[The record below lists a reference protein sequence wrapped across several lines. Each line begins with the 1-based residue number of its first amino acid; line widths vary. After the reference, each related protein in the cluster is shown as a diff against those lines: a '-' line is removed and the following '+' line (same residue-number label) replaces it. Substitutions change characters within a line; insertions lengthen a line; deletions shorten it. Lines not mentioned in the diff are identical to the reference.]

1 MILSTLILCIG
12 YMIIGPSLILLNK
25 YILYELNFHYP
36 MFLSGLGVLFSGI
49 AAHILVRTGYVKLQR
64 KEAVEGM
71 FWYTRV
77 LPVGMAYAG
86 TLAFGNTAYLLLD
99 VGFIQMLKSFVPVI
113 IMITSYIFGI
123 EYPTR
128 PVILSVIIISI
139 GTAATCSYTPQLSV
153 LGLIVIF
160 TAEFF
165 ESIRLVL
172 TQFLLQNL
180 KFGVVEGQY
189 VLSPASAFW
198 LFLASAY
205 FESRKM
211 YEEDAF
217 SIIKENPLAFL
228 AASSLGLGI
237 NFLTYYVI
245 QATSSLTMKILGGVR
260 NIGTIFVGVFRYG
273 EVVDHREALGYMVAF
288 IGFISYSA
296 AKSGYFDAYN
306 GGIKSTSLK
315 SNLSTQGT
323 SGLFATSSQHDN
335 NSNTHN
341 GMNDVCD
348 MNNMES
354 CNNGNGGTG
363 HGSCSGG
370 SGQGLHSLQ
379 EDLVHS
385 GDEQDLEA
393 YSPRSISPPKLM
405 SSLFGMSLKP
415 SPKKV

>member
-1 MILSTLILCIG
+1 MV
-12 YMIIGPSLILLNK
+12 IGPSLILLNK

-36 MFLSGLGVLFSGI
+36 MFLSGLGVLFSGL
-49 AAHILVRTGYVKLQR
+49 AAHIMVRTGYVKLQR
-64 KEAVEGM
+64 KEAVEGT

-113 IMITSYIFGI
+113 IMITSYVFGI
-123 EYPTR
+123 DYPTR
-128 PVILSVIIISI
+128 PVIVSVIIISI
-139 GTAATCSYTPQLSV
+139 GTAATCSYTPQLSI
-153 LGLIVIF
+153 LGLIVLF

-165 ESIRLVL
+165 EAIRLVL

-217 SIIKENPLAFL
+217 SIIKANPLAFL

-288 IGFISYSA
+288 LGFLSYSA
-296 AKSGYFDAYN
+296 AKSGYFDGNN
-306 GGIKSTSLK
+306 GGIKSSSSSK
-315 SNLSTQGT
+315 AA
-323 SGLFATSSQHDN
+323 SGMFATTAQHDN
-335 NSNTHN
+335 SNNNSNV
-341 GMNDVCD
+341 VCD
-348 MNNMES
+348 LNHPES
-354 CNNGNGGTG
+354 CGNNSNGVD
-363 HGSCSGG
+363 HGGG
-370 SGQGLHSLQ
+370 PTSANG
-379 EDLVHS
+379 DLVHS
-385 GDEQDLEA
+385 GDEHDLEA

-405 SSLFGMSLKP
+405 TSLFGISMKP

>member
-1 MILSTLILCIG
+1 MV
-12 YMIIGPSLILLNK
+12 IGPSLILLNK

-36 MFLSGLGVLFSGI
+36 MFLSGLGVLFSGL
-49 AAHILVRTGYVKLQR
+49 AAQVMVRTGYVKLQR
-64 KEAVEGM
+64 KEAVEGT

-113 IMITSYIFGI
+113 IMITSYVFGI

-128 PVILSVIIISI
+128 PVILSVVIISI
-139 GTAATCSYTPQLSV
+139 GTAATCSYTPQLSI
-153 LGLIVIF
+153 LGLLVLF

-165 ESIRLVL
+165 EAIRLVL

-211 YEEDAF
+211 VEEDAF
-217 SIIKENPLAFL
+217 SIIKANPLAFL

-260 NIGTIFVGVFRYG
+260 NIGTIFVGVLRYG
-273 EVVDHREALGYMVAF
+273 EVVDHREALGYIVAF
-288 IGFISYSA
+288 LGFLSYSA
-296 AKSGYFDAYN
+296 AKSGYFDGNN
-306 GGIKSTSLK
+306 GGVKSVSMK
-315 SNLSTQGT
+315 GASSVFSSN
-323 SGLFATSSQHDN
+323 SQHDN
-335 NSNTHN
+335 ESST
-341 GMNDVCD
+341 VCD
-348 MNNMES
+348 LNNPES
-354 CNNGNGGTG
+354 CGGV
-363 HGSCSGG
+363 GSNMV
-370 SGQGLHSLQ
+370 GQGPKSSI
-379 EDLVHS
+379 EMVHS
-385 GDEQDLEA
+385 GDELDLEA
-393 YSPRSISPPKLM
+393 YNSPRSISPPKLM
-405 SSLFGMSLKP
+405 TSLFGFSLKP